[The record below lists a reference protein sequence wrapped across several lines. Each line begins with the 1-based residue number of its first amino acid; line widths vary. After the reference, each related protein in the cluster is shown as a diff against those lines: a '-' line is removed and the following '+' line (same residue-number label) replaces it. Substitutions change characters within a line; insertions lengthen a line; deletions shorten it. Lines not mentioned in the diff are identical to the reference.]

1 MLYGTVAL
9 NYQTRRFL
17 SQQPRSLGSLLKL
30 TLPTTLSVA
39 ASARLYYAHFL
50 GGNKY

>member
-1 MLYGTVAL
+1 MLYGTAAL

-30 TLPTTLSVA
+30 TLHKKLSVA

-50 GGNKY
+50 GGSKY